1 MTETAT
7 IQDVYRELLEI
18 KTHMVSKEELQQI
31 LDTTEILQN
40 PKTMTQVRSSEQ
52 DIKSGRTKKVKTVKD
67 LLADMQ

>member
-18 KTHMVSKEELQQI
+18 KTHMVSKEELKQI

-40 PKTMTQVRSSEQ
+40 PKTMAQVRSSEQ
-52 DIKSGRTKKVKTVKD
+52 DIKLGRTKKVKNVKD
-67 LLADMQ
+67 LLADMR